1 MEADK
6 TLLQMKYSRVIALFA
21 AQQGLSME
29 DALDFFYHS
38 ETYQELREGIA
49 DLHCRSDQY
58 VADELA
64 MEYHNRHSGKTFYD
78 RQCTAH
84 EER

>member
-1 MEADK
+1 MQADK
-6 TLLQMKYSRVIALFA
+6 TLLQMKYARVVAMFA

-29 DALDFFYHS
+29 DALDFFCHL

-58 VADELA
+58 VADELTL
-64 MEYHNRHSGKTFYD
+64 EYRDS
-78 RQCTAH
+78 RA
-84 EER
+84 

>member
-1 MEADK
+1 MQADK
-6 TLLQMKYSRVIALFA
+6 TLLQMKYARVVALFA

-49 DLHCRSDQY
+49 NLHCRSDRY

-64 MEYHNRHSGKTFYD
+64 AEYREVHS
-78 RQCTAH
+78 
-84 EER
+84 

>member
-1 MEADK
+1 MEADR
-6 TLLQMKYSRVIALFA
+6 TLLQMKYSRVVAMFA

-58 VADELA
+58 VADELVA
-64 MEYHNRHSGKTFYD
+64 EYHDSHP
-78 RQCTAH
+78 
-84 EER
+84 

>member
-1 MEADK
+1 MQADK
-6 TLLQMKYSRVIALFA
+6 TLLQMKYARVVAMFA
-21 AQQGLSME
+21 AQQNISME
-29 DALDFFYHS
+29 EALDFFYHS

-64 MEYHNRHSGKTFYD
+64 IEYRDS
-78 RQCTAH
+78 RA
-84 EER
+84 

>member
-1 MEADK
+1 MDADK
-6 TLLQMKYSRVIALFA
+6 TLLQMKYSRVIAMFA
-21 AQQGLSME
+21 AQQGLSTE

-64 MEYHNRHSGKTFYD
+64 MEYHDSHS
-78 RQCTAH
+78 
-84 EER
+84 

>member
-1 MEADK
+1 MQADK
-6 TLLQMKYSRVIALFA
+6 TLLQMKYSRVVALFA
-21 AQQGLSME
+21 AQQNLSVE

-64 MEYHNRHSGKTFYD
+64 LEYRESHS
-78 RQCTAH
+78 
-84 EER
+84 

>member
-1 MEADK
+1 MQADK
-6 TLLQMKYSRVIALFA
+6 TLLQMKYSRVVALFA
-21 AQQGLSME
+21 AQQGLSVE
-29 DALDFFYHS
+29 NALDFFYHS

-64 MEYHNRHSGKTFYD
+64 AEYRESHP
-78 RQCTAH
+78 
-84 EER
+84 

>member
-1 MEADK
+1 MEADR
-6 TLLQMKYSRVIALFA
+6 TLLQMKYSRVVALFA

-64 MEYHNRHSGKTFYD
+64 AEYHD
-78 RQCTAH
+78 RQI
-84 EER
+84 

>member
-1 MEADK
+1 MLADK
-6 TLLQMKYSRVIALFA
+6 TLLQMKYARVVALFA
-21 AQQGLSME
+21 AQHGLSLE

-58 VADELA
+58 VTDELA
-64 MEYHNRHSGKTFYD
+64 IEYRDNRG
-78 RQCTAH
+78 
-84 EER
+84 

>member
-1 MEADK
+1 MQVDK
-6 TLLQMKYSRVIALFA
+6 TLLQMKYARVVAMFA
-21 AQQGLSME
+21 AQQNISME

-58 VADELA
+58 VADELTL
-64 MEYHNRHSGKTFYD
+64 EYRDS
-78 RQCTAH
+78 RA
-84 EER
+84 

>member
-1 MEADK
+1 MQADK

-64 MEYHNRHSGKTFYD
+64 LEYHD
-78 RQCTAH
+78 RQT
-84 EER
+84 

>member
-6 TLLQMKYSRVIALFA
+6 TLLQMKYSRVVALFA
-21 AQQGLSME
+21 AQQGLSTE

-64 MEYHNRHSGKTFYD
+64 IEYRNSRG
-78 RQCTAH
+78 
-84 EER
+84 

>member
-1 MEADK
+1 MQADK
-6 TLLQMKYSRVIALFA
+6 TLLQMKYARVVALFA
-21 AQQGLSME
+21 VQQGLSME

-58 VADELA
+58 VADELTL
-64 MEYHNRHSGKTFYD
+64 EYRDSRG
-78 RQCTAH
+78 
-84 EER
+84 